1 MHPPLTL
8 LIFQALSIDPSARM
22 LWYHTGTLARAIRNM
37 RLAKLAF
44 GNGLLL
50 QSSWNTQG
58 SDAIH
63 PDSII
68 HSTPPDELA
77 FDRFSPSQWWCLE
90 GLCEVSLYPSFDLKI
105 VVFYSLSMTRPCL
118 K

>member
-1 MHPPLTL
+1 
-8 LIFQALSIDPSARM
+8 M
-22 LWYHTGTLARAIRNM
+22 LWYHTGSLARAIGNM

-90 GLCEVSLYPSFDLKI
+90 GLCEVGLCRCLNYEILAFHSF
-105 VVFYSLSMTRPCL
+105 SATRPC
-118 K
+118 